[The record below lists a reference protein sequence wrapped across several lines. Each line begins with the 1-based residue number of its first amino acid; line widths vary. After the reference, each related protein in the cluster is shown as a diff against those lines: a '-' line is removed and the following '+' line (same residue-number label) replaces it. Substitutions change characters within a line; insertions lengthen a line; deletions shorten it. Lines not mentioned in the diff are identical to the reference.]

1 MYDVAIIGAGITGC
15 AIAYELGK
23 YNVKAVIVEKEN
35 DVSVGTTKANSAI
48 IHGCLLYTSDILLI
62 IYIGMS
68 FNKNSDQDKKFL
80 KFFI

>member
-48 IHGCLLYTSDILLI
+48 IHGGYDPKLNKDGRVQYQRKCLYKRI
-62 IYIGMS
+62 M
-68 FNKNSDQDKKFL
+68 
-80 KFFI
+80 

>member
-35 DVSVGTTKANSAI
+35 DVSSRN
-48 IHGCLLYTSDILLI
+48 
-62 IYIGMS
+62 
-68 FNKNSDQDKKFL
+68 NKSKQRDHPWR
-80 KFFI
+80 I

>member
-35 DVSVGTTKANSAI
+35 DVSVGTTKANS
-48 IHGCLLYTSDILLI
+48 SDHPWRI
-62 IYIGMS
+62 
-68 FNKNSDQDKKFL
+68 
-80 KFFI
+80 